1 MNCKIKITNINKTDE
16 KSLFQLKYLL
26 LQLLNNHKI
35 KNISFFI
42 NCKDFPILTKKGI
55 EPFHHIFGENVP
67 LTSYKFNSYCPIL
80 SFGNR
85 LDIFQDILIPTDDC
99 INVITRKY
107 FPPKCDNYYYDIV
120 PNTPWKDKIETAVF
134 RGSSTGCATDFR
146 NPRLLITKLN
156 QEWANTNKGYIDAG
170 ITRAVYKGSKYIGED
185 YISYVDLQKL
195 NINPVEPMTMVEQ
208 SKYKYILD
216 IEGNAA
222 AYRLGYI
229 LSFKSVLLKVESE
242 YKIWIDEF
250 LKEGEHYLLIKRDFS
265 NLKETIDWCRSHDK
279 ECKKIADNA
288 YKIYKK
294 CYNEE
299 FILKYTA
306 DKLNNLEIMTFES

>member
-1 MNCKIKITNINKTDE
+1 
-16 KSLFQLKYLL
+16 
-26 LQLLNNHKI
+26 
-35 KNISFFI
+35 
-42 NCKDFPILTKKGI
+42 
-55 EPFHHIFGENVP
+55 
-67 LTSYKFNSYCPIL
+67 
-80 SFGNR
+80 
-85 LDIFQDILIPTDDC
+85 
-99 INVITRKY
+99 
-107 FPPKCDNYYYDIV
+107 
-120 PNTPWKDKIETAVF
+120 
-134 RGSSTGCATDFR
+134 
-146 NPRLLITKLN
+146 
-156 QEWANTNKGYIDAG
+156 
-170 ITRAVYKGSKYIGED
+170 
-185 YISYVDLQKL
+185 
-195 NINPVEPMTMVEQ
+195 MTMVEQ

-242 YKIWIDEF
+242 YRIWIDEF

>member
-1 MNCKIKITNINKTDE
+1 M
-16 KSLFQLKYLL
+16 
-26 LQLLNNHKI
+26 
-35 KNISFFI
+35 
-42 NCKDFPILTKKGI
+42 LTKKGI
-55 EPFHHIFGENVP
+55 EPYHHIFGENIP
-67 LTSYKFNSYCPIL
+67 LTSYKFNSYSPIL
-80 SFGNR
+80 SYGQR
-85 LDIFQDILIPTDDC
+85 LDIFQDITVPTPDC
-99 INVITRKY
+99 INVVTKKF
-107 FPPKCDNYYYDIV
+107 FPPDCNNLYSINI
-120 PNTPWKDKIETAVF
+120 PNTLWKDKIETAVF

-156 QEWANTNKGYIDAG
+156 QEWATTNKGYIDSG
-170 ITRAVYKGSKYIGED
+170 ITKAVFKSTKYIGED
-185 YISYVDLQKL
+185 NISYVDLQKL
-195 NINPVEPMTMVEQ
+195 NITPLEPITMIEQ

-216 IEGNAA
+216 IEGNAS

-250 LKEGEHYLLIKRDFS
+250 LKEGEHYLLIKKDFS

-306 DKLNNLEIMTFES
+306 DKLNNLEIMRFES